1 VIDRD
6 LAPLLAAHDLVFV
19 CGPGGVGKTTTS
31 AALALRV
38 ALTTD
43 RRVLVV
49 TVDPARRLADALG
62 LRIQGN
68 DPIGVR
74 LPRRSAGR
82 LDAAML
88 DTRAAWDALVMRH
101 APDKRVR
108 ERLLANPLYTTVTE
122 RFGLSHE
129 YIAMER
135 VHELRQAGSY
145 DLIIVDTAPMANA
158 VDVLDAPDRMIEFFG
173 SRLVRW
179 LTVPA
184 GSRLTAAASRPF
196 TTMAERLLGAG
207 FLADIIDFFSLLAT
221 MESGFARRASEVKQ
235 ILHSPATTFVA
246 VTTPEAGP
254 LAQTIV
260 LEGALRRRDL
270 RLGALVVNRVLADD
284 LADEALRLEAE
295 SLLAAPDRVLQRAAA
310 GALELHQR
318 AEAHRA
324 AIATIDARHAGL
336 HAPLVA
342 TVPLRLGGMADIA
355 SLDALGAGMV
365 SRLER
370 PRTRTARADRQD

>member
-1 VIDRD
+1 VTD
-6 LAPLLAAHDLVFV
+6 LAPLLASHDLMFV

-62 LRIQGN
+62 LRIHGN

-135 VHELRQAGSY
+135 VHELRQAGIY

-158 VDVLDAPDRMIEFFG
+158 VDVLDAPDR
-173 SRLVRW
+173 
-179 LTVPA
+179 
-184 GSRLTAAASRPF
+184 
-196 TTMAERLLGAG
+196 
-207 FLADIIDFFSLLAT
+207 
-221 MESGFARRASEVKQ
+221 
-235 ILHSPATTFVA
+235 
-246 VTTPEAGP
+246 
-254 LAQTIV
+254 V
-260 LEGALRRRDL
+260 LR
-270 RLGALVVNRVLADD
+270 
-284 LADEALRLEAE
+284 
-295 SLLAAPDRVLQRAAA
+295 
-310 GALELHQR
+310 
-318 AEAHRA
+318 
-324 AIATIDARHAGL
+324 
-336 HAPLVA
+336 
-342 TVPLRLGGMADIA
+342 
-355 SLDALGAGMV
+355 
-365 SRLER
+365 
-370 PRTRTARADRQD
+370 

>member
-1 VIDRD
+1 MTD
-6 LAPLLAAHDLVFV
+6 LTPLLASNDLVFV

-68 DPIGVR
+68 DPVGVR

-135 VHELRQAGSY
+135 VHELRQAGTY

-158 VDVLDAPDRMIEFFG
+158 VDVLDAPDRMIDFFG

-207 FLADIIDFFSLLAT
+207 FLADIVDFFSLLST
-221 MESGFARRASEVKQ
+221 MESGFARRATEVKE
-235 ILHSPATTFVA
+235 ILHAADTTFVA

-254 LAQTIV
+254 LAQMIV
-260 LEGALRRRDL
+260 LEGALRRRGL
-270 RLGALVVNRVLADD
+270 PLGALVVNRVLADHLASDD
-284 LADEALRLEAE
+284 LGDEAARVIAGDDRL
-295 SLLAAPDRVLQRAAA
+295 L
-310 GALELHQR
+310 
-318 AEAHRA
+318 HRA
-324 AIATIDARHAGL
+324 AIGAVELHERAKSHQHAIASIRDRHQAPDSPLIATI
-336 HAPLVA
+336 
-342 TVPLRLGGMADIA
+342 PLRVGALADTAALDELA
-355 SLDALGAGMV
+355 SHIV
-365 SRLER
+365 TRLPR
-370 PRTRTARADRQD
+370 PRTPRTDRQD

>member
-1 VIDRD
+1 VND
-6 LAPLLAAHDLVFV
+6 LAPLLAANDLVFV

-108 ERLLANPLYTTVTE
+108 ERLLSNPLYTTVTE

-135 VHELRQAGSY
+135 VHELRQAGTY

-158 VDVLDAPDRMIEFFG
+158 VDVLDAPDRMIEFFS

-184 GSRLTAAASRPF
+184 GSRLASAASRPF

-207 FLADIIDFFSLLAT
+207 FLADIIDFFQLLST
-221 MESGFARRASEVKQ
+221 MESGFARRAIEVKE
-235 ILHSPATTFVA
+235 ILHASATTFVA

-254 LAQTIV
+254 LAQTVV

-270 RLGALVVNRVLADD
+270 PLGALVVNRVLGTE
-284 LADEALRLEAE
+284 LADHALRAEAE
-295 SLLAAPDRVLQRAAA
+295 QLLTASDRVMQRAAA

-318 AEAHRA
+318 AVSHQTAVA
-324 AIATIDARHAGL
+324 AITKRHESPGS
-336 HAPLVA
+336 PEVV
-342 TVPLRLGGMADIA
+342 TVPLRVGGLADISA
-355 SLDALGAGMV
+355 LDELGSTIV
-365 SRLER
+365 SRV
-370 PRTRTARADRQD
+370 PRARTTRTGRDRQD